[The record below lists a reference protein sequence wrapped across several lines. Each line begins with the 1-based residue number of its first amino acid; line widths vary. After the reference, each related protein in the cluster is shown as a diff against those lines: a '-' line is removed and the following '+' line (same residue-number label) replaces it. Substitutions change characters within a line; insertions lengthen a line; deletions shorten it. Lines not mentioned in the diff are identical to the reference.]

1 MEARSGMTLGL
12 IGYGRFARFMHVLAN
27 RFVPQLKVRVFM
39 RRPQPDVETV
49 SLEEVAQCDIVAL
62 TVPISAYEATLKQIA
77 PLLSPQSIVLD
88 VATVKMHTS
97 RLIRE
102 ILPGQP
108 YVSTHPMFGPE
119 GYAKRDNDVTG
130 LRIVITDTNLEARW
144 IGTVSTMLRGFG
156 FSVVEKTADEH
167 DRDLAETLFLTHYV
181 GQVIARGNFART
193 DIDTPS
199 FGFLMDAVD
208 AVRHDTELFR
218 QVLRYNPYCDAVIE
232 KFDRCE
238 KEVKELLLHEDQQ
251 TAGLKD
257 R

>member
-1 MEARSGMTLGL
+1 MDARTGMTLGL
-12 IGYGRFARFMHVLAN
+12 IGYGRFARFMHELAS
-27 RFVPQLKVRVFM
+27 RFLPQLKVRIFM
-39 RRPQPDVETV
+39 RNPVAGVETV
-49 SLEEVAQCDIVAL
+49 SLEEVAGSDIVAL
-62 TVPISAYEATLKQIA
+62 TVPIGAYEATLKQIA
-77 PLLSPQSIVLD
+77 PMLGPRSVVLD
-88 VATVKMHTS
+88 VATVKVHTS

-119 GYAKRDNDVTG
+119 AYGKLGSDVTG
-130 LRIVITDTNLEARW
+130 LRIVITDTNLPAER
-144 IGTVSTMLRGFG
+144 ISTVSTMLRGFG

-181 GQVIARGNFART
+181 GQVIARGNFERT

-232 KFDRCE
+232 RFDRCE
-238 KEVKELLLHEDQQ
+238 SEVKALLQEGNL
-251 TAGLKD
+251 TAD
-257 R
+257 RRD